1 MYTVQFPKLGWE
13 FHVDPTAFYIGD
25 TPIAWY
31 GIIIA
36 VGFMLAFLYAM
47 FSCKKMNINSD
58 KLGQLRVGRHG
69 HRHHRGTAV
78 LCVVLSR

>member
-1 MYTVQFPKLGWE
+1 MWTPQPFAL
-13 FHVDPTAFYIGD
+13 GD

-47 FSCKKMNINSD
+47 FSCKD
-58 KLGQLRVGRHG
+58 EHQQRQVGQLCVGRHG
-69 HRHHRGTAV
+69 HRHHRGTAL
-78 LCVVLSR
+78 LCTFLSWRSVYSRPDADF